1 MVYKEEEI
9 MWRCG
14 RMNLIKKLGLG
25 FGAIIAT
32 FLVIFIVI
40 FFGVKKIESSKVVF
54 NDQVRLKD
62 YVFKL
67 DLYENNYFLKESK
80 KDENL
85 VWHVIQKIH
94 HHIENTPGTLEE
106 DLGMPHDLQNFKDT
120 FSKYTK
126 MVQLSKEYE
135 QQSRDNIN
143 KAKKASEMLR
153 ENALKEL
160 KSLSGN
166 LQDRITT
173 LKDQVIL
180 LDYVTKIKIKEKDYL
195 LYKDDKYYQMILDLL
210 QKLKIHIENTPG
222 SLEEGAGIPKFLE
235 NYKNNIVKMHSIF
248 KKEKEYKHGMNK
260 YSNKL
265 LVKSNNLLKESN
277 RWMNKTINIMI
288 TSTIALFIISLI
300 ITLIILIL
308 INKFIVSRITQ
319 LNDII
324 KDLVEDEG
332 DLTKRINVKA
342 NDEIGEIAR
351 NINKFM
357 DKLQAMMTNL
367 KRSSSVANSVSN
379 EVAKN
384 TTIVSESVE
393 NQHKDIVTI
402 KSYIEEIENDL
413 SPSEES
419 VQTTAKDIQETKN
432 VLDDLVSSLKQV
444 AGKIHEA
451 AGSEIETADKVTSLA
466 SQTEQ
471 IKEII
476 DIIKE
481 IADQTN
487 LLALNAAIEAAR
499 AGEHGRG
506 FAVVADE
513 VRKLAEKTQGSASE
527 IDNVIQMIIQSVE
540 ESRKEI
546 ELAAKDSQKIAESTN
561 LLMKKAGDTN
571 SKLENTVELSQ
582 RAIEETLKINNN
594 VRYLIETVDRLL
606 KDSNITEEISGELE
620 KISVELKE
628 ITKELNKEANKFTV

>member
-1 MVYKEEEI
+1 
-9 MWRCG
+9 
-14 RMNLIKKLGLG
+14 MNLIKKLGLG
-25 FGAIIAT
+25 FGVIIAT

-67 DLYENNYFLKESK
+67 DLYEDNYFLKESK

-126 MVQLSKEYE
+126 LVQLSKEYE
-135 QQSRDNIN
+135 QQSHDNIN

-195 LYKDDKYYQMILDLL
+195 LYKDDKYYQMVLDLL

-222 SLEEGAGIPKFLE
+222 SLEEDAGIPKFLE

-248 KKEKEYKHGMNK
+248 KKEKEYKHEMDK
-260 YSNKL
+260 YSNNL
-265 LVKSNNLLKESN
+265 LVKSNKLLKESN

-308 INKFIVSRITQ
+308 INKFIISRITR

-324 KDLVEDEG
+324 EDLVEDEG
-332 DLTKRINVKA
+332 DLTKRINVKS

-357 DKLQAMMTNL
+357 DKLQTMMSNL
-367 KRSSSVANSVSN
+367 KRSSSVANRVSN

-384 TTIVSESVE
+384 TTIVSESAE

-419 VQTTAKDIQETKN
+419 VKTTAKDIQETKN

-582 RAIEETLKINNN
+582 RAIEETVKINNN
-594 VRYLIETVDRLL
+594 VRYLIETVDGLL
-606 KDSNITEEISGELE
+606 KNSNITEEISGELE
-620 KISVELKE
+620 KISGELKE
-628 ITKELNKEANKFTV
+628 ITKELNKEANKFTA